1 MSTTEEGDDEV
12 RVERPAMGISHDDF
26 FRVFPSVL
34 GAASWRR
41 EGLSIHVEWPYG
53 ARLVTTVSAQKLRRI
68 ASLSL
73 PYVDVDFG
81 FRGMEGGARRAFLE
95 RFDRAFQKGG
105 G

>member
-1 MSTTEEGDDEV
+1 MTEVGDDAV
-12 RVERPAMGISHDDF
+12 RVERLAMGISHDDF
-26 FRVFPSVL
+26 FRVFPTVL

-41 EGLSIHVEWPYG
+41 EGLSILVEWPLG
-53 ARLVTTVSAQKLRRI
+53 ARLVASVSAQKLRRI

-73 PYVDVDFG
+73 PYVDVGFDFH
-81 FRGMEGGARRAFLE
+81 GMAAGERAAFLL

>member
-1 MSTTEEGDDEV
+1 MSEAGPSPV
-12 RVERPAMGISHDDF
+12 RIERPGMGISHDDF

-34 GAASWRR
+34 GLASWRR
-41 EGLSIHVEWPYG
+41 DGLAIHVQWPRG
-53 ARLVTTVSAQKLRRI
+53 ATLVARVSAQMQRRI

-73 PYVDVDFG
+73 PYVDVG
-81 FRGMEGGARRAFLE
+81 FEFVGMEAEERSAFLT